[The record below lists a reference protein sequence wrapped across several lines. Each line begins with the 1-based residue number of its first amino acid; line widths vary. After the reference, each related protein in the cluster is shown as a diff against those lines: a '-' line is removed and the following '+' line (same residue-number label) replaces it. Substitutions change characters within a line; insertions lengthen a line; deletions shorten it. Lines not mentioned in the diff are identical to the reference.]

1 MPSNTQSTLT
11 DALRSTAHLLT
22 DSARDYDPLFDL
34 IGEARVVLLGEAS
47 HGTHDFYRRVC
58 AALWSVVEH
67 SRKSRVD
74 PLHPG
79 PALAADR

>member
-22 DSARDYDPLFDL
+22 DSARDYC
-34 IGEARVVLLGEAS
+34 EARVVLLGEAS

-79 PALAADR
+79 PALAADRR